1 LSIPFNR
8 AYLTGNETSSIE
20 AVLQSRIFSG
30 NGPFTQRCEQLLQQR
45 TGACRVVLTP
55 SCTDAL
61 EMAALLLDI
70 VPGDEVIV
78 PSYTFP
84 STANAFLLRGAK
96 VVFADSSPDSPNMDV
111 ALLEALITPRTKVI
125 VVMHYAGVAC
135 AMGTVM
141 TLADKHGLLVVE
153 DAAQAIGATYK
164 GRPLGTIGHLGAL
177 SFHATKNIHC
187 GEGGALLINSPAL
200 SARAEIVREHGTDR
214 AAFFRGEV
222 PSYGWTGIGSSFH
235 IAELNAAFLLA
246 QLEAMDMIQHKRMAL
261 WNAYADGLVDLL
273 ANERVKGMNRQDA
286 AEGNGHIFY
295 LECASKNERDALI
308 AHLKVNG
315 VQAAFHYQ
323 ALHASTFFSNKHD
336 GRPMPNSIRYSKCL
350 LRLPLF
356 VELKANEIMYICEN
370 INSFFHDDV

>member
-1 LSIPFNR
+1 MR
-8 AYLTGNETSSIE
+8 AWPAIWAY
-20 AVLQSRIFSG
+20 
-30 NGPFTQRCEQLLQQR
+30 
-45 TGACRVVLTP
+45 
-55 SCTDAL
+55 
-61 EMAALLLDI
+61 
-70 VPGDEVIV
+70 
-78 PSYTFP
+78 
-84 STANAFLLRGAK
+84 
-96 VVFADSSPDSPNMDV
+96 
-111 ALLEALITPRTKVI
+111 
-125 VVMHYAGVAC
+125 
-135 AMGTVM
+135 VM
-141 TLADKHGLLVVE
+141 TLADKHGLMVVE

-164 GRPLGTIGHLGAL
+164 GRPLGTIGHLGAF

-246 QLEAMDMIQHKRMAL
+246 QLEAMDMIQHKRKAL
-261 WNAYADGLVDLL
+261 WNAYADGLADLL
-273 ANERVKGMNRQDA
+273 ANGRVKGMSRQDA

-308 AHLKVNG
+308 AHLKANG
-315 VQAAFHYQ
+315 VHAAFHYQ
-323 ALHASTFFSNKHD
+323 ALHASTFFSTKHD
-336 GRPMPNSIRYSKCL
+336 GRPMPNSIRYSNCL

-356 VELKANEIMYICEN
+356 VELKANEILYICEN

>member
-8 AYLTGNETSSIE
+8 AYLTGNETTAVE
-20 AVLQSRIFSG
+20 QVLQSRVFSG

-70 VPGDEVIV
+70 APDDEVIV

-96 VVFADSSPDSPNMDV
+96 VVFADSGPDSPNMD
-111 ALLEALITPRTKVI
+111 AGLLEALITPRTKVI
-125 VVMHYAGVAC
+125 AVMHYAGVAC
-135 AMGTVM
+135 DMGTVM
-141 TLADKHGLLVVE
+141 TLADKYGLMVVE

-164 GRPLGTIGHLGAL
+164 GRPLGTIGHLGAF

-187 GEGGALLINSPAL
+187 GEGGALLINSPTL

-222 PSYGWTGIGSSFH
+222 PSYGWASIGSSFH
-235 IAELNAAFLLA
+235 IAELNAAFLMA
-246 QLEAMDMIQHKRMAL
+246 QLEAMDMIQHKRKAL
-261 WNAYADGLVDLL
+261 WHAYADGLADLF
-273 ANERVKGMNRQDA
+273 ANGQVKGMSRQDA

-308 AHLKVNG
+308 AHLKANG

-323 ALHASTFFSNKHD
+323 ALHASAFFSTKHD
-336 GRPMPNSIRYSKCL
+336 GRPLPNSIRYSNCL

-356 VELKANEIMYICEN
+356 VELSLLEVERICN
-370 INSFFHDDV
+370 TIKDYYA